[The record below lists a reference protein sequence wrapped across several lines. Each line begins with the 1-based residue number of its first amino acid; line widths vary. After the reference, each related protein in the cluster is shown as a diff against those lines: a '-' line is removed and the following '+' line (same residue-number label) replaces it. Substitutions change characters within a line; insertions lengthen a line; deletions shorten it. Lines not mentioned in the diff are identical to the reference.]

1 VLEYGYWLWD
11 NSMNAN
17 ANTPNTPAP
26 VSTRTV
32 IESNH
37 MVGRW
42 IDRLYQTGVT
52 ESLEL
57 INKDSTRYKG
67 KIHRRRLTVAGLDGQ
82 NFFAVAYESADGRW
96 FDNAGMPIKKPNQII
111 KENDE
116 ESSVKDSLS
125 L

>member
-1 VLEYGYWLWD
+1 
-11 NSMNAN
+11 MNAN

>member
-1 VLEYGYWLWD
+1 
-11 NSMNAN
+11 MNATVI
-17 ANTPNTPAP
+17 NTPNTPAP

-37 MVGRW
+37 MGGRW

-67 KIHRRRLTVAGLDGQ
+67 KIHRRRLTVSGPDGQ

-96 FDNAGMPIKKPNQII
+96 FDNCGMPIKKPNSIAAELEI
-111 KENDE
+111 E
-116 ESSVKDSLS
+116 
-125 L
+125 

>member
-1 VLEYGYWLWD
+1 
-11 NSMNAN
+11 MNATV
-17 ANTPNTPAP
+17 NTPSTPTP
-26 VSTRTV
+26 EPTNTRTV

-37 MVGRW
+37 MGGRW

-67 KIHRRRLTVAGLDGQ
+67 KIHRRRLTVSGPDGQ

-96 FDNAGMPIKKPNQII
+96 FDNCGMPIKKPT
-111 KENDE
+111 DV
-116 ESSVKDSLS
+116 VKDTEEQ
-125 L
+125 